1 MSGLNT
7 IRRGTIPN
15 GPTLALTTN
24 FERVVIDAN
33 LTRSVMKTVGEAEA
47 HDGQKRGVAST
58 WRVNVFDLGTE
69 LKLLTSPHK

>member
-1 MSGLNT
+1 MVST
-7 IRRGTIPN
+7 RYERGAIPN

-24 FERVVIDAN
+24 LEKVVIDAN

-47 HDGQKRGVAST
+47 HDGQKSGVAST